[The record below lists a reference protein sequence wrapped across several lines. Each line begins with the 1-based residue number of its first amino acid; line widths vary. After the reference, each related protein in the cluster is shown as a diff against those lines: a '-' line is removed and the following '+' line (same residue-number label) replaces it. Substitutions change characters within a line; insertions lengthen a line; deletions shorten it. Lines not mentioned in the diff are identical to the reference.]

1 MMKLTIIIPCYNA
14 EPYICE
20 LLDCLAPQITPDV
33 EVIVVD
39 DGSKRPFI
47 TDYEWATVVR
57 QDNGGASM
65 ARNKGLDMA
74 TGDYVA
80 FIDADDLVAD
90 NYIETILGKIA
101 EGFDYL
107 YMSWKT
113 LPGGW
118 QCDVKLTS
126 VIDTFPSYNLCVWN
140 RIYKRSNIGKVRFNP
155 NKRIA
160 EDAQFIRDVKEEGK
174 KAFISDYMYFYRSN
188 TPDSLTKRFAD
199 GRVETRRVVYNI
211 PHVVENADLLAEVR
225 SLDKVAEVIV
235 MTNKCDMPE
244 LTKYAM
250 VIPPTVIKGT
260 ELRGEPTSLF
270 TLIEPTTHTDI
281 VIWTAVTQ
289 NIGGIETWIYNFC
302 LYMHKYYD
310 IIVLYDKMDDVQ
322 IDRLTPYARVI
333 KVGKPIECET
343 LIISR
348 ITDITPS
355 NVAFERRVQ
364 MVHACKMDE
373 KWKIPQNADVIV
385 GVSDVVLETF
395 DQKGKTIHNL
405 VHTDEADDVLLLV
418 SATRLGTFE
427 KGAKRMRAMAEQ
439 MRDAGM
445 RFIWLCFSEID
456 PKCDLITWMQPRLDI
471 AAYIRKADYL
481 VQLSDAEGFGYSMVE
496 ALSMGTPVITTDM
509 PILDELGFE
518 EYQDGYIVPFDGD
531 MDVERFKTI
540 PEVSYKYD
548 NKPIID
554 KWRRLLGKGNPKY
567 NPQVKRMY
575 ITTTFKDSAT
585 NRTYKQGS
593 RVWMIAEIANKAIS
607 AGYAREVEE

>member
-1 MMKLTIIIPCYNA
+1 MRLSIIIPCYNA
-14 EPYICE
+14 EPYIGE
-20 LLDCLAPQITPDV
+20 LLDCLAPQITPGV

-39 DGSKRPFI
+39 DGSKVPFK
-47 TDYEWATVVR
+47 TSYTWATVVR
-57 QDNGGASM
+57 QKNGGASK

-90 NYIETILGKIA
+90 NYIDTILAKIA

-107 YMSWKT
+107 YMSWRT

-118 QCDVKLTS
+118 QCDVKLKT
-126 VIDTFPSYNLCVWN
+126 VNDTFPSFNLCVWN
-140 RIYKRSNIGKVRFNP
+140 RVYKRSKIGKVRFNT

-160 EDAQFIRDVKEEGK
+160 EDAQFIRDVKETGV

-211 PHVVENADLLAEVR
+211 PHVKEDEDLLAEVR

-270 TLIEPTTHTDI
+270 TLIEPTIRTDV

-289 NIGGIETWIYNFC
+289 KIGGIETWIYNFC
-302 LYMHKYYD
+302 MYLHKYYD
-310 IIVLYDKMDDVQ
+310 IVVLYDEMDDVQ

-333 KVGKPIECET
+333 KRGKRIECDT
-343 LIISR
+343 LIVSR
-348 ITDITPS
+348 ITDISPA
-355 NVAFERRVQ
+355 NVSYEKKVR

-373 KWKIPQNADVIV
+373 RWCIPQDADEIV
-385 GVSDVVLETF
+385 GVSEVVLETF
-395 DQKGKTIHNL
+395 DQKGKVIHNL
-405 VHTDEADDVLLLV
+405 VHTEESDEVLLLV

-427 KGAKRMRAMAEQ
+427 KGTRRMREMAEQ
-439 MRDAGM
+439 MRDKGM
-445 RFIWLCFSEID
+445 RFIWLCFSDVD
-456 PKCDLITWMQPRLDI
+456 PKSDLITWMSPRLDI
-471 AAYIRKADYL
+471 SAYIRKADYL

-496 ALSMGTPVITTDM
+496 ALSMGTPVITTDIT
-509 PILDELGFE
+509 ILDEIGFTE
-518 EYQDGYIVPFDGD
+518 NVDGYIVPFGGD
-531 MDVERFKTI
+531 MDVERFNYI
-540 PEVSYKYD
+540 PEPKFKYD
-548 NKPIID
+548 NKPIVE
-554 KWRRLLGKGNPKY
+554 KWRRLLGKGNPTYKP
-567 NPQVKRMY
+567 NVKRMY
-575 ITTTFKDSAT
+575 IGTTFKDSAT
-585 NRTYKQGS
+585 NRTYKIGTT
-593 RVWMIAEIANKAIS
+593 VYMIAEIADKAIS
-607 AGYAREVEE
+607 AGYAREVKG

>member
-1 MMKLTIIIPCYNA
+1 MYALSVIIPCYNA
-14 EPYICE
+14 EPYIGE
-20 LLDCLAPQITPDV
+20 LLDCLAPQITPGV

-39 DGSKRPFI
+39 DGSKVPFK
-47 TDYEWATVVR
+47 TSYTWATVVR
-57 QDNGGASM
+57 QKNGGASK

-90 NYIETILGKIA
+90 NYIDTILAKIA

-107 YMSWKT
+107 YMSWRT

-118 QCDVKLTS
+118 QCDVKLKT
-126 VIDTFPSYNLCVWN
+126 VNDTFPSYNLCVWN
-140 RIYKRSNIGKVRFNP
+140 RVYKRSKIGKVRFNT

-160 EDAQFIRDVKEEGK
+160 EDAQFIRDVKETGV

-211 PHVVENADLLAEVR
+211 PHVKEDADLLAEVR

-270 TLIEPTTHTDI
+270 TLIEPTIRADV

-289 NIGGIETWIYNFC
+289 KIGGIETWIYNFC
-302 LYMHKYYD
+302 MYLHKYYD
-310 IIVLYDKMDDVQ
+310 IVVLYDEMDDVQ

-333 KVGKPIECET
+333 KRGKRIECDT
-343 LIISR
+343 LIVSR
-348 ITDITPS
+348 ITDLSPA
-355 NVAFERRVQ
+355 NVSYEKKVQ

-373 KWKIPQNADVIV
+373 RWYIPQDADEIV
-385 GVSDVVLETF
+385 GVSEVVLETF
-395 DQKGKTIHNL
+395 DQKGKVIHNL
-405 VHTDEADDVLLLV
+405 VHTEESDEVLLLV

-427 KGAKRMRAMAEQ
+427 KGTRRMREMAEQ
-439 MRDAGM
+439 MRDKGM
-445 RFIWLCFSEID
+445 RFIWLCFSEVD
-456 PKCDLITWMQPRLDI
+456 PKSDLITWMSPRLDI
-471 AAYIRKADYL
+471 SAYIRKADYL

-496 ALSMGTPVITTDM
+496 ALSMGTPVITTDIT
-509 PILDELGFE
+509 ILDEIGFTE
-518 EYQDGYIVPFDGD
+518 NVDGYIVPFGGD
-531 MDVERFKTI
+531 MDVERFKYI
-540 PEVSYKYD
+540 PEPKFKYD
-548 NKPIID
+548 NKPIIE
-554 KWRRLLGKGNPKY
+554 KWRRLLGKGNPTYKP
-567 NPQVKRMY
+567 NVKRMY
-575 ITTTFKDSAT
+575 IGTTFKDSAT
-585 NRTYKQGS
+585 NRTYKIGTT
-593 RVWMIAEIANKAIS
+593 VYMIAEIADKAIS
-607 AGYAREVEE
+607 AGYAREV

>member
-1 MMKLTIIIPCYNA
+1 MELTIIIPCYNA
-14 EPYICE
+14 EPYIGE
-20 LLDCLAPQITPDV
+20 LLDCLAPQITPGV

-39 DGSKRPFI
+39 DGSKVPFK
-47 TDYEWATVVR
+47 TSYTWATVVR
-57 QDNGGASM
+57 QKNGGASK

-90 NYIETILGKIA
+90 NYIDTILAKIA

-107 YMSWKT
+107 YMSWRT

-118 QCDVKLTS
+118 QCDVKLKT
-126 VIDTFPSYNLCVWN
+126 VNDTFPSYNLCVWN
-140 RIYKRSNIGKVRFNP
+140 RVYKRSKIGKVRFNT

-160 EDAQFIRDVKEEGK
+160 EDAQFIRDVKETGV

-211 PHVVENADLLAEVR
+211 PHVKEDADLLAEVR

-270 TLIEPTTHTDI
+270 TLIEPTIRTDV

-289 NIGGIETWIYNFC
+289 KIGGIETWIYNFC
-302 LYMHKYYD
+302 MYLHKYYD
-310 IIVLYDKMDDVQ
+310 IVVLYDEMDDVQ

-333 KVGKPIECET
+333 KRGKRIECDT
-343 LIISR
+343 LIVSR
-348 ITDITPS
+348 ITDLSPA
-355 NVAFERRVQ
+355 NVSYEKKVQ

-373 KWKIPQNADVIV
+373 RWFIPQDADEIV
-385 GVSDVVLETF
+385 GVSEVVLETF
-395 DQKGKTIHNL
+395 DQKGKVIHNL
-405 VHTDEADDVLLLV
+405 VHTEESDEVLLLV

-427 KGAKRMRAMAEQ
+427 KGTRRMREMAEQ
-439 MRDAGM
+439 MRDKGM
-445 RFIWLCFSEID
+445 RFIWLCFSDVD
-456 PKCDLITWMQPRLDI
+456 PKSDLITWMSPRLDI
-471 AAYIRKADYL
+471 SAYIRKADYL

-496 ALSMGTPVITTDM
+496 ALSMGTPVITTDIT
-509 PILDELGFE
+509 ILDEIGFTE
-518 EYQDGYIVPFDGD
+518 NVDGYIVPFYGD
-531 MDVERFKTI
+531 MDVERFKYI
-540 PEVSYKYD
+540 PEPKFKYD
-548 NKPIID
+548 NKPIIE
-554 KWRRLLGKGNPKY
+554 KWRRLLGKGNPTYKP
-567 NPQVKRMY
+567 NVKRMY
-575 ITTTFKDSAT
+575 IGTTFKDSAT
-585 NRTYKQGS
+585 NRTYKIGTT
-593 RVWMIAEIANKAIS
+593 VYMIAEIADKAIS
-607 AGYAREVEE
+607 AGYAREVKV

>member
-1 MMKLTIIIPCYNA
+1 MDLTIIIPCYNA
-14 EPYICE
+14 EPYIGE
-20 LLDCLAPQITPDV
+20 LLDCLAPQITPGV

-39 DGSKRPFI
+39 DGSKVPFK
-47 TDYEWATVVR
+47 TSYTWATVVR
-57 QDNGGASM
+57 QKNGGASK

-90 NYIETILGKIA
+90 NYIDTILAKIA

-107 YMSWKT
+107 YMSWRT

-118 QCDVKLTS
+118 QCDVKLKT
-126 VIDTFPSYNLCVWN
+126 VNDTFPSYNLCVWN
-140 RIYKRSNIGKVRFNP
+140 RVYKRSKIGKVRFNT

-160 EDAQFIRDVKEEGK
+160 EDAQFIRDVKETGV

-211 PHVVENADLLAEVR
+211 PHVKEDADLLAEVR

-270 TLIEPTTHTDI
+270 TLIEPTIRADV

-289 NIGGIETWIYNFC
+289 KIGGIETWIYNFC
-302 LYMHKYYD
+302 MYLHKYYD
-310 IIVLYDKMDDVQ
+310 IVVLYDEMDDVQ

-333 KVGKPIECET
+333 KRGKRIECDT
-343 LIISR
+343 LIVSR
-348 ITDITPS
+348 ITDLSPA
-355 NVAFERRVQ
+355 NVSYEKKVR

-373 KWKIPQNADVIV
+373 RWYIPQDADEIV
-385 GVSDVVLETF
+385 GVSGVVLETF
-395 DQKGKTIHNL
+395 DQKGKVIHNL
-405 VHTDEADDVLLLV
+405 VHTEESDEVLLLV

-427 KGAKRMRAMAEQ
+427 KGTRRMRKMAEQ
-439 MRDAGM
+439 MRDKGM
-445 RFIWLCFSEID
+445 RFIWLCFSEVD
-456 PKCDLITWMQPRLDI
+456 PKSDLITWMSPRLDI
-471 AAYIRKADYL
+471 SAYIRKADYL

-496 ALSMGTPVITTDM
+496 ALSMGTPVITTDIT
-509 PILDELGFE
+509 ILDEIGFTE
-518 EYQDGYIVPFDGD
+518 NVDGYIVPFYGD
-531 MDVERFKTI
+531 MDVERFKYI
-540 PEVSYKYD
+540 PEPKFKYD
-548 NKPIID
+548 NKPIIE
-554 KWRRLLGKGNPKY
+554 KWRRLLGKGNPTYKP
-567 NPQVKRMY
+567 NVKKMY
-575 ITTTFKDSAT
+575 IGTTFKDSAT
-585 NRTYKQGS
+585 NRTYKIGTT
-593 RVWMIAEIANKAIS
+593 VYMIAEIADKAIS
-607 AGYAREVEE
+607 AGYAREVK